1 MKLRR
6 LWKPLSGAALLV
18 VGLLIGTSSPVVAA
32 TGGCAGDV
40 VVALDVPVWSRAGY
54 DTYGFA
60 LSQPLA
66 AGEWRVGTSSSDA
79 YVGRSASSQ
88 SQEQWLLDIT
98 DHVVLGP
105 TSDLIDGVD
114 STRTADSLGT
124 FVSASGVSH
133 FTIRHAAASTPNG
146 TNSVTADC
154 VSFTEVAVPPTTT
167 VPPTTVPTT
176 TVPDSATTT
185 VPATTTAA
193 PTTTVPKATTTTL
206 PVATS
211 TTISPPNTAPPKNTV
226 PPTTT
231 RRSTVPPAVPPSTTA
246 PAGLSADI
254 RATAVVDCLNDT
266 VLVLLGNEGSLG
278 ATVDIAL
285 PLSGIRSGVSVGAG
299 AQTTST
305 LAVGDLGGSTEIRVS
320 DSVTGEVYVRT
331 DISVD
336 CADPARPTATTII
349 DCVADVLIVQLA
361 NAAGD
366 PAELTV
372 LHERVAVVAEFTI
385 EAGDAAEVEI
395 VLAGAERVPVRV
407 VDADGDEVIRIDVAN
422 PCEGANDE
430 TPTDDSLD
438 DGSPDANGPDSNG
451 ASGASGDGVDCSGET
466 GSVLPGEC
474 GQVVVVVSPDC
485 PSSSAAV
492 SVRRDGRGR
501 ERFVVFVAG
510 EVAGIVAIDGTGEGT
525 VPVRLDGDEAELTI
539 SRSSTA
545 EAIVVGTV
553 RCEGDRGLAGPIA
566 ASMVV
571 LAVLASAAGVFP
583 WPTRLFSP

>member
-18 VGLLIGTSSPVVAA
+18 VGLLIGTSSPVVAS

-40 VVALDVPVWSRAGY
+40 VVTLDVPVWSRTGH
-54 DTYGFA
+54 DTYGFT

-66 AGEWRVGTSSSDA
+66 AGEWLVGTSSSDA

-105 TSDLIDGVD
+105 TSDLIDGVE
-114 STRTADSLGT
+114 STSATDSLGT
-124 FVSASGVSH
+124 FVSESGVSH

-167 VPPTTVPTT
+167 VP
-176 TVPDSATTT
+176 TTT
-185 VPATTTAA
+185 VPATTTVA
-193 PTTTVPKATTTTL
+193 PTTTVPDGTTTTL
-206 PVATS
+206 PVATT
-211 TTISPPNTAPPKNTV
+211 TTISPPTMVPTTDPPENTV

-231 RRSTVPPAVPPSTTA
+231 PRSTVPPTV

-254 RATAVVDCLNDT
+254 RATAVVDCLNDA

-285 PLSGIRSGVSVGAG
+285 PLSEIQSNVSVGAG

-331 DISVD
+331 DIAVD
-336 CADPARPTATTII
+336 CADPARPTATTIV

-361 NAAGD
+361 NTAGD

-372 LHERVAVVAEFTI
+372 LHERVAVVAELTI
-385 EAGDAAEVEI
+385 DASDAAEVEI

-407 VDADGDEVIRIDVAN
+407 VDADGNDVLRIDVAN
-422 PCEGANDE
+422 PCVSENDE
-430 TPTDDSLD
+430 PPTDDPLD
-438 DGSPDANGPDSNG
+438 DASPDVDGSNADG
-451 ASGASGDGVDCSGET
+451 SSGDGVDCSGE
-466 GSVLPGEC
+466 GDSVLPGEC
-474 GQVVVVVSPDC
+474 GQVSVVVSPNC
-485 PSSSAAV
+485 ASSSAAV
-492 SVRRDGRGR
+492 SIRRDGRGR
-501 ERFVVFVAG
+501 ERFVVLVDG
-510 EVAGIVAIDGTGEGT
+510 EVAGIVAIEGTGEGT

-553 RCEGDRGLAGPIA
+553 RCEGNRGLAGPLA

-571 LAVLASAAGVFP
+571 LAVLASAAGVLP